1 MPNAVTKYN
10 MPKGFTGVRTLLR
23 SYAFLRNPTGF
34 ISKNMQLYGNS
45 YSAWLPQYPYF
56 IITQDAGFINHVL
69 KDNHTNYHKSPL
81 TAHRVAEYLGN
92 GMLFLN
98 GESWLR
104 QRRLAQPAFHRERI
118 QGLFDIV
125 IKTIDRFLQNITP
138 GNRVDMYPITHSLAF
153 NVVLRSLFD
162 INLSAGTMKLLNDH
176 FNDIQSFIIKDIN
189 QPFRRPFYSITGAE
203 KNALKKS
210 AEIRNVFRDII
221 QQRRLSNSTYND
233 LLDML
238 LHSTY
243 EDTGLPMNDDQ
254 VIDELMV
261 FVTAG
266 HETTANTLGWMLYL
280 LSVNPLVLTKVQ
292 QVVQQISIQDS
303 FKNEYLTA
311 VIYETMRLYPPAWL
325 TDRVALQDDSYGEY
339 VYPKGTIIIA
349 YFYGAHRT
357 AQQWENAGSFEPERF
372 IDEDGKLK
380 KYKNFFPFGAG
391 PRLCI
396 GNHFAMAEMAFFM
409 HTFFN
414 RYTITPT
421 GIEPAQQALL
431 TLRPGKVLLNVSRL

>member
-1 MPNAVTKYN
+1 MPTAATKYK

-23 SYAFLRNPTGF
+23 SYAFLKDPTGF
-34 ISKNMQLYGNS
+34 ICNNMRLYGNS
-45 YSAWLPQYPYF
+45 YSAWLPQYPNF

-69 KDNHTNYHKSPL
+69 KENHTNYHKSPL

-125 IKTIDRFLQNITP
+125 INANDAYLQNIAT
-138 GNRVDMYPITHSLAF
+138 GNNVDMYPVTHGLAF

-162 INLSAGTMKLLNDH
+162 INLSPATMKLLNDN
-176 FNDIQSFIIKDIN
+176 FNDIQSFVIKDVN
-189 QPFRRPFYSITGAE
+189 QPFRKPFYTITGS
-203 KNALKKS
+203 KKKMLKKS
-210 AEIRNVFRDII
+210 AEIRDVFRNII
-221 QQRRLSNSTYND
+221 QQRRQSNRSHND

-238 LHSTY
+238 LQSTY
-243 EDTGLPMNDDQ
+243 EDTGLPMEDEQ

-280 LSVNPLVLTKVQ
+280 LSVNPQVLEKVKQVIQ
-292 QVVQQISIQDS
+292 QTSVQDS
-303 FKNEYLTA
+303 FKNEYLMA
-311 VIYETMRLYPPAWL
+311 VINETMRLYPPAWL
-325 TDRVALQDDSYGEY
+325 TDRVALEDDSFGDY
-339 VYPKGTIIIA
+339 VYPKGTIIISF
-349 YFYGAHRT
+349 FYGTHRSQ
-357 AQQWENAGSFEPERF
+357 QQWEDAGTFKPERF
-372 IDEDGKLK
+372 IDEAGKLK

-396 GNHFAMAEMAFFM
+396 GNHFAMAEMAFFI
-409 HTFFN
+409 HTFFS

-421 GIEPAQQALL
+421 GIEPAQKALL
-431 TLRPGKVLLNVSRL
+431 TLRPGKVLLNVTRR

>member
-1 MPNAVTKYN
+1 MPTAVAKYN
-10 MPKGFTGVRTLLR
+10 MPKGFTGVRTMLR
-23 SYAFLRNPTGF
+23 SFAYLKDPTGF
-34 ISKNMQLYGNS
+34 ISNNMRLYGNS
-45 YSAWLPQYPYF
+45 YSAWLPQYPNF

-104 QRRLAQPAFHRERI
+104 QRRLAQPAFYRERI

-125 IKTIDRFLQNITP
+125 INSIDTYLQKIAT
-138 GNRVDMYPITHSLAF
+138 GNKVDLYPITHGLAF

-162 INLSAGTMKLLNDH
+162 INLSANTMKLLNDN

-189 QPFRRPFYSITGAE
+189 QPFRRPFYTITGAE
-203 KNALKKS
+203 KKVWKKS
-210 AEIRNVFRDII
+210 AAIRDVFRNII
-221 QQRRLSNSTYND
+221 QERRLSNGSYND

-238 LHSTY
+238 LHTTY
-243 EDTGLPMNDDQ
+243 EDTGLPMDDEQ

-280 LSVNPLVLTKVQ
+280 LSVNPRVLEKIQEVIRQTSV
-292 QVVQQISIQDS
+292 QDS

-311 VIYETMRLYPPAWL
+311 VINETMRLYPPAWL
-325 TDRVALQDDSYGEY
+325 TDRVALEDDSFGEY
-339 VYPKGTIIIA
+339 VYPKGTIIISF
-349 YFYGAHRT
+349 FYGVHRNQ
-357 AQQWENAGSFEPERF
+357 QQWEDAGSFKPERF
-372 IDEDGKLK
+372 IDEAGKLK

-409 HTFFN
+409 HTFFS
-414 RYTITPT
+414 RYSIAPT
-421 GIEPAQQALL
+421 GIAPAQQALL
-431 TLRPGKVLLNVSRL
+431 TLRPGKVLLNVSKL